1 MEHTELPISLFDFT
15 DFKAYLLKKGLP
27 SGMYSHDHHNLNNW
41 SKRLGYKSA
50 SSLSMVLTGE
60 RLPSEDMIE
69 RLTKDFKMTGREER
83 YFKLLIELERKK
95 TKNQDINEHLK
106 LIQKMSTEKNSY
118 SIDLQQFSVISEW
131 YYIALKQLISTDSF
145 VEDENWI
152 YKRLRKKVSVGQ
164 IKKALKDLE
173 DLEIIKRDE
182 NSRLRVVKPGLITTN
197 DIPSSAI
204 KKHHYGMMELAQE
217 ALMEQEVDQRQ
228 MNSTTMRIKKE
239 NLPEAKKFIFDFLKE
254 FSSRYSELDAEDV
267 YQMNVQFFELTKQ
280 LKH

>member
-1 MEHTELPISLFDFT
+1 
-15 DFKAYLLKKGLP
+15 
-27 SGMYSHDHHNLNNW
+27 MYSHDHHNLNNW

-50 SSLSMVLTGE
+50 SSLSMVITGE
-60 RLPSEDMIE
+60 RLPSEDMID
-69 RLTKDFKMTGREER
+69 RLVKDFKMTGREER

-95 TKNQDINEHLK
+95 GKNHDVNEHLK

-118 SIDLQQFSVISEW
+118 SIDIQQFSAISEW

-152 YKRLRKKVSVGQ
+152 HKRLRKKVSVGQ

-173 DLEIIKRDE
+173 DLEIIRRDE
-182 NSRLRVVKPGLITTN
+182 TNRLRVIKPGLITSN

-228 MNSTTMRIKKE
+228 INSTTMRIRKD

-254 FSSRYSELDAEDV
+254 FSSRFSELESEDV

>member
-1 MEHTELPISLFDFT
+1 
-15 DFKAYLLKKGLP
+15 
-27 SGMYSHDHHNLNNW
+27 
-41 SKRLGYKSA
+41 
-50 SSLSMVLTGE
+50 
-60 RLPSEDMIE
+60 
-69 RLTKDFKMTGREER
+69 
-83 YFKLLIELERKK
+83 
-95 TKNQDINEHLK
+95 
-106 LIQKMSTEKNSY
+106 MSTEKNSY
-118 SIDLQQFSVISEW
+118 SIDIQQFSAISEW

-152 YKRLRKKVSVGQ
+152 HKRLRKKVSVGQ

-173 DLEIIKRDE
+173 DLEIIRRDE
-182 NSRLRVVKPGLITTN
+182 TNRLRVIKPGLITSN

-228 MNSTTMRIKKE
+228 INSTTMRIRKD

-254 FSSRYSELDAEDV
+254 FSSRFSELESEDV